1 MSEDS
6 GVEHRVDVG
15 IELVLSLEVDFIDW
29 TAPLED
35 LLVDEILIC
44 RSWEA
49 EARVGS
55 STSASRRD
63 SFHRSKFLVN
73 EQRLLVF
80 ISQLLSNKVL

>member
-35 LLVDEILIC
+35 PTKVMC
-44 RSWEA
+44 YHKRSLKL
-49 EARVGS
+49 
-55 STSASRRD
+55 T
-63 SFHRSKFLVN
+63 
-73 EQRLLVF
+73 
-80 ISQLLSNKVL
+80 LS